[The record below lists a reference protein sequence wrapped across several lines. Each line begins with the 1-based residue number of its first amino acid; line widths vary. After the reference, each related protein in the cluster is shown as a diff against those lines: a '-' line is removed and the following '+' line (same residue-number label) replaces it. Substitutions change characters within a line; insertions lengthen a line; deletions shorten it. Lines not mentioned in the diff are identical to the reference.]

1 MKAIAEAHGGT
12 VQLESEEGKGSRFV
26 LRIPSGGKDAD
37 RKTDDSAAADSAGRS
52 GSEAPSVK
60 GPPAKG
66 PRHKG
71 TGAAGGKPNPAGP
84 ASGIELATPAGGAP

>member
-1 MKAIAEAHGGT
+1 VKAIAEAHGGT

-26 LRIPSGGKDAD
+26 LRIPSGGMDAGGA
-37 RKTDDSAAADSAGRS
+37 TDDSAAADTAGRS
-52 GSEAPSVK
+52 GSETAGK
-60 GPPAKG
+60 GPPADG

-84 ASGIELATPAGGAP
+84 ASGIELATRAGGTP